1 MKTLLII
8 CSATEAA
15 TGLALIVIPSIV
27 TQLLLGVAVDGIA
40 LTISRLAGLCLI
52 SFGIACWP
60 TENTIQAAR
69 AMFVYNLIVAI
80 YFFYFGATADTIGI
94 ILWPVAILHFVFA
107 LLLIRGLLKA
117 NQANT

>member
-40 LTISRLAGLCLI
+40 LTISRLAGVCLI
-52 SFGIACWP
+52 SIGIACWP
-60 TENTIQAAR
+60 TENTIQATR
-69 AMFVYNLIVAI
+69 AMFVYNLIVSA
-80 YFFYFGATADTIGI
+80 YFAYYGVTSDLIGI

-107 LLLIRGLLKA
+107 VLLLRGLIKSK
-117 NQANT
+117 QIY

>member
-1 MKTLLII
+1 LKTLLLI

-27 TQLLLGVAVDGIA
+27 TQLLLGVAVEGIA

-60 TENTIQAAR
+60 TQNTAQAAR
-69 AMFVYNLIVAI
+69 AMFIYNLIVAA
-80 YFFYFGATADTIGI
+80 YFAYYGVTADLIGI

-107 LLLIRGLLKA
+107 VLLLRRLIKSK
-117 NQANT
+117 QSY